1 MTSHVIDRMAV
12 EVDGPGDASQGD
24 AILCIHGLGATS
36 NFYTPLCLAL
46 ANRYRVVRP
55 DLPGSG
61 RSPARDGLSIP
72 LFAEAMAR
80 VARSLGLERA
90 HVIGHSLGSI
100 VAQHLALREP
110 KLVRSLALL
119 GPLLAPPEAARQG
132 LRDRAKKA
140 RSEGMAEIA
149 GQILQ
154 AATSTDTRNNQPVAA
169 ALVRELVMR
178 QDPEGYAR
186 SCEALAA
193 AEAAEIQHI
202 ACPTLLVTGDEDA
215 IGTPSGARAMAERIR
230 GARLVILPRCGHWTM
245 LERPVESTAAL
256 KEFYAGRA

>member
-1 MTSHVIDRMAV
+1 MTSQVIDRMAV
-12 EVDGPGDASQGD
+12 EVDGPGDSSRSNV
-24 AILCIHGLGATS
+24 ILCIHGLGATS

-46 ANRYRVVRP
+46 SNRYRVVRP

-61 RSPARDGLSIP
+61 RSPARDGLSVP

-90 HVIGHSLGSI
+90 HVMGHSLGSI
-100 VAQHLALREP
+100 VAQHLALSEP

-132 LRDRAKKA
+132 LKDRAKKA
-140 RSEGMAEIA
+140 RGEGMAEIA

-154 AATSTDTRNNQPVAA
+154 AATSADTRNSQPVAA
-169 ALVRELVMR
+169 ALVRELLMR

-215 IGTPSGARAMAERIR
+215 VGTPSGARAMAERIP

>member
-1 MTSHVIDRMAV
+1 MAP
-12 EVDGPGDASQGD
+12 EARTRPMPSSAST
-24 AILCIHGLGATS
+24 AWA
-36 NFYTPLCLAL
+36 
-46 ANRYRVVRP
+46 RP
-55 DLPGSG
+55 RISTRPSAW
-61 RSPARDGLSIP
+61 RSPAAIAWCGRI
-72 LFAEAMAR
+72 FRAR
-80 VARSLGLERA
+80 GAVPPGTGFRSLGLERA

-100 VAQHLALREP
+100 IAQHLALREP

-132 LRDRAKKA
+132 LKDRATKA

-154 AATSTDTRNNQPVAA
+154 AATSADTRNNQPVAA
-169 ALVRELVMR
+169 ALVRELLMR

-193 AEAAEIQHI
+193 AEPAEIQHI

-215 IGTPSGARAMAERIR
+215 VGTPSGARAMAERIP

>member
-1 MTSHVIDRMAV
+1 MTSQVIDRMAV
-12 EVDGPGDASQGD
+12 EVDGPGGASQGD

-46 ANRYRVVRP
+46 ASRYRVVRP

-61 RSPARDGLSIP
+61 RSPARDGLSVP

-132 LRDRAKKA
+132 LKDRAKKA

-154 AATSTDTRNNQPVAA
+154 VATSTDTRNNQPVAA

-193 AEAAEIQHI
+193 AEPAEIQHI

-215 IGTPSGARAMAERIR
+215 VGTPSGARAMAERIP

-245 LERPVESTAAL
+245 LERPAESTAAL

>member
-1 MTSHVIDRMAV
+1 MTSQVIDRMAV
-12 EVDGPGDASQGD
+12 EVDGPGGASQGD

-46 ANRYRVVRP
+46 ASRYRVVRP

-61 RSPARDGLSIP
+61 RSPARDGLSVP

-132 LRDRAKKA
+132 LKDRAKKA

-202 ACPTLLVTGDEDA
+202 ACPTLIITGDEDA
-215 IGTPSGARAMAERIR
+215 IGTPSGARALAERIP

-256 KEFYAGRA
+256 KELYAGRA